1 MPPAIAEEAT
11 LNTTAPETA
20 AVDTGDTVDTAATT
34 PATSEAEST
43 EEDDIFALMGGE
55 ETAAPSDAAPQAAPA
70 TAAPATTSHSDTT
83 SELGSNMLALLGAL
97 GEDDDDKDGT
107 QSP

>member
-11 LNTTAPETA
+11 LNTTARETV
-20 AVDTGDTVDTAATT
+20 AVERVDTAATT

-55 ETAAPSDAAPQAAPA
+55 EIAAPSDAAPQAAPA
-70 TAAPATTSHSDTT
+70 TATPATTSQSDTT

-97 GEDDDDKDGT
+97 GEEDDDDKDGT